1 MRLGVLLPHRAVV
14 LQSARR
20 PPLEVCWTVA
30 RTCDEAGLDLWVG
43 DSVVAKPRLEPLT
56 TLAYLAAL
64 TQRAR
69 LGTAVL
75 LPALRQPTV
84 LAHALANIDQI
95 SHGRLVLGLG
105 VGWGLPEIA
114 REWEACGR
122 VHKRRRQ
129 DLEEHILV
137 WRKLWSGQAVT
148 YTGNDVKLTDHEIAR
163 EWEACGR
170 VHKRRCQDLEE
181 HIIVWRKLWSGQA
194 VTYTGHDVKLTEHT
208 IGPLPWHEAGPP
220 ILITA
225 GNRGEII
232 PAQLDRFA
240 CLGDGIITT
249 YLTDDDC
256 RTLRVRCEEAL
267 ARHGRFLPGF
277 PMCVYTTVR
286 LDADVAQAE
295 TLTRAFL
302 QQYYGGGVHYRGLM
316 GLGPASLVID
326 TLKRYEAAGVT
337 DLCIRFAGTD
347 QVAQLEQFIQEV
359 VPAFIE

>member
-1 MRLGVLLPHRAVV
+1 
-14 LQSARR
+14 
-20 PPLEVCWTVA
+20 
-30 RTCDEAGLDLWVG
+30 
-43 DSVVAKPRLEPLT
+43 VAKPRLEPLT
-56 TLAYLAAL
+56 TLAYLAAI

-84 LAHALANIDQI
+84 LAHALANIDQL

-122 VHKRRRQ
+122 VHRRRRQ
-129 DLEEHILV
+129 DLEEHIVV

-148 YTGNDVKLTDHEIAR
+148 YTDHDIKLTD
-163 EWEACGR
+163 
-170 VHKRRCQDLEE
+170 
-181 HIIVWRKLWSGQA
+181 
-194 VTYTGHDVKLTEHT
+194 HT

-220 ILITA
+220 LLITA

-232 PAQLDRFA
+232 PAQLDCFA
-240 CLGDGIITT
+240 RLGDGIITT

-256 RTLRVRCEEAL
+256 RTLRERCKDAL
-267 ARHGRFLPGF
+267 ARHGRSLPGF
-277 PMCVYTTVR
+277 PLCVYTTVR
-286 LDADVAQAE
+286 LDADVTTAE

-316 GLGPASLVID
+316 GLGPASTVLD
-326 TLKRYEAAGVT
+326 MLKRYEAAGVT
-337 DLCIRFAGTD
+337 DVCIRFAGTD
-347 QVAQLEQFIQEV
+347 QIAQLDRFIREV
-359 VPAFIE
+359 VPAYTV